1 MRKEKSAQEL
11 IPGLP
16 NDVALDC
23 LARVPHRFH
32 SDLRLV
38 SRGWRNLVTAPCFY
52 QHRERIE
59 AKEDLIFLV
68 QALLGKNSGDGGEE
82 KEEHVEEKGD
92 GATVSIPPAYCLSIY
107 NATDG
112 SWHRL
117 ATPKP
122 IPLFAQVA
130 AVDDKLVV
138 MGGWDSITLEPVT
151 EVQVLDLKRGEW
163 RMGASMVVARS
174 FFACAA
180 AAGKVYVAGGHDA
193 WKNALQ
199 EAEAY
204 DVAEDRWVNLP
215 AMGEKRD
222 ECKGVAA
229 GGRFWAVSGY
239 GTEGQGRFVGAAEWY
254 DADAGKWKREEGM
267 WEWEDGVCVGV
278 AGGRMWS
285 VECGGG
291 RESMVREYKGN
302 GNGWREVAPL
312 PARARVSPCAEAI
325 DGGERVFLVAGVE
338 AEGGMEASRGWIL
351 EVACAKWTRI
361 DIPSR
366 FNRFTFSTAAVRL

>member
-1 MRKEKSAQEL
+1 MRNEESAQEL

-32 SDLRLV
+32 PGLRLV
-38 SRGWRNLVTAPCFY
+38 SRGWRNLLTAPCFH

-59 AKEDLIFLV
+59 ATEDLIFLV
-68 QALLGKNSGDGGEE
+68 QALLGKNSGGGG
-82 KEEHVEEKGD
+82 EKGD
-92 GATVSIPPAYCLSIY
+92 GATVSSPEAYGLSIY

-130 AVDDKLVV
+130 AVDGKLVV
-138 MGGWDSITLEPVT
+138 MGGWDPVTLDPVT
-151 EVQVLDLKRGEW
+151 EVRVLDLKRGEW
-163 RMGASMVVARS
+163 RIGASMVVARS

-180 AAGKVYVAGGHDA
+180 VAGKVYVAGGHDA

-199 EAEAY
+199 GAEAY
-204 DVAEDRWVNLP
+204 DVEEDRWLDLP

-239 GTEGQGRFVGAAEWY
+239 GTEGQGRFLGAAEWY

-267 WEWEDGVCVGV
+267 WEWEEGVCVGL

-291 RESMVREYKGN
+291 RENMVREYKGN
-302 GNGWREVAPL
+302 GKGWREVAPL
-312 PARARVSPCAEAI
+312 PARTRVRPSAAAI
-325 DGGERVFLVAGVE
+325 DGGERVFLVAEVE
-338 AEGGMEASRGWIL
+338 AEAEGMEPNRGWIL
-351 EVACAKWTRI
+351 EVASATWSRLE
-361 DIPSR
+361 IPSR